1 MCRASYDWEIIT
13 HVGSMC
19 IQNDKRMLFPTS
31 CFGKSPRRSPEL
43 VVSLNKL
50 LLDAGL
56 ISLATAEGHPLCLA
70 ILSTS
75 PALFLSLKQRV
86 PTLSTQ
92 GGHLAHSFLG
102 WFL

>member
-1 MCRASYDWEIIT
+1 
-13 HVGSMC
+13 MC

-43 VVSLNKL
+43 ASPPVVSLNKL

-56 ISLATAEGHPLCLA
+56 ISLTTAEGHPLCPA
-70 ILSTS
+70 ILSTF
-75 PALFLSLKQRV
+75 PALFLSLKQ